1 MSLARCMHRALL
13 GALFC
18 WIPPSV
24 AADALAP
31 VEARVPFAPS
41 ALAGSD
47 GARHLAYELHVTNIY
62 ADTGALKPQGLEVY
76 ADDATVP
83 LARFSAVELATM
95 TAPASAEPAPLSIQG
110 GRRAVIH
117 VWITLPAGTALPRTL
132 RHRMAFATDKNG
144 SERLDGAR
152 VTVNPALSPTLGPP
166 LRGGQWLVHE
176 GPGNAQSHH
185 WGSLV
190 AVNGAVTVPQRFAMD
205 LVGVDGRGRAMRSGI
220 AQPGKSRH
228 TDWVGYG
235 AEAIAVADGVVRD
248 VRDGEEEHAPL
259 TAQPEPSSLTAHGL
273 LGNYVVLEIAP
284 GVFATYAHLQR
295 GSVNVRAGESV
306 RLGQRLGRLGQSGNS
321 AAPHLH
327 FQIADAATFEGSE
340 GMPFA
345 FDGFDFLG
353 KESEAQLFG
362 QGEAWKPRPAERH
375 RLQIPL
381 DGDVV
386 GFPAR

>member
-18 WIPPSV
+18 WMVPGV

-62 ADTGALKPQGLEVY
+62 ADTGALKPQGLDVY
-76 ADDATVP
+76 ADDAPSP
-83 LARFSAVELATM
+83 LARFSAAELAAM
-95 TAPASAEPAPLSIQG
+95 AAPASAEPAPLSIEG

-132 RHRMAFATDKNG
+132 RHRIEFATAKNG

-152 VTVNPALSPTLGPP
+152 VTVNPAMSPTLGPP

-190 AVNGAVTVPQRFAMD
+190 AVNGAATVPQRFAMD

-228 TDWVGYG
+228 ADWVGYG
-235 AEAIAVADGVVRD
+235 AEVIAVADGVVRD

-259 TAQPEPSSLTAHGL
+259 TAQPEPASLTAHGL
-273 LGNYVVLEIAP
+273 FGNYVVLEIGP
-284 GVFATYAHLQR
+284 GVFAVYAHLQR
-295 GSVNVRAGESV
+295 GSVNVRVGESV

-327 FQIADAATFEGSE
+327 FHVADLATFEGSE

-362 QGEAWKPRPAERH
+362 QGEPWKPRTAERH
-375 RLQIPL
+375 RLQTPL

-386 GFPAR
+386 AFPAR